1 MNVTSFGFVGQAFRP
16 AAGLPPGA
24 PPKRAAAARKGCP
37 TLAAF
42 LLMASCAFAQA
53 PLKVAAVNSNPAAAG
68 PTSMRQAITAVEK
81 RLDSRLD
88 QVGGKDRVYILGLTR
103 GLYLE
108 GYGAVF
114 TAELDLIESPRPN
127 PFRQQIGPQEAGA
140 VRQRKMQNL
149 ALLRKSLREL
159 WADAASQLGSLPDTD
174 QVVVAV
180 RLLYQPWEDTAGLPA
195 QIVVKGPRK
204 ANPASIQMEEQ

>member
-1 MNVTSFGFVGQAFRP
+1 MKLITFF
-16 AAGLPPGA
+16 
-24 PPKRAAAARKGCP
+24 
-37 TLAAF
+37 
-42 LLMASCAFAQA
+42 LMAACAFAQA
-53 PLKVAAVNSNPAAAG
+53 PLKVAAVNPGAG
-68 PTSMRQAITAVEK
+68 AVVAGSPRQAIADVEK
-81 RLDSRLD
+81 RLDSKLD

-127 PFRQQIGPQEAGA
+127 PFRQQIGPQEAAA

-149 ALLRKSLREL
+149 AALRKSLRDL
-159 WADAASQLGSLPDTD
+159 WADAAGLLGSIPDTD

-180 RLLYQPWEDTAGLPA
+180 RLLYQPWEDTSGMPS
-195 QIVVKGPRK
+195 QIVVKGLRK
-204 ANPASIQMEEQ
+204 AGPAGVQMEEQ